1 MARLT
6 SGDVATSGA
15 YREILRVP
23 DARALI
29 SASAASQLGDWLY
42 NAALLG
48 YVYTATGSAGWVGA
62 ATIFRLL
69 PYVLLSPVGGMIADR
84 YDRRTVLL
92 LGDVFR
98 CVLMLGLAAVV
109 ATNGPVAVVIAITA
123 LSSAAGSAERPAAKA
138 MLPRLVGELRLGPA
152 NALLHTVQDLGVV
165 VGPAIGAV
173 LLAVAPDSVAFLVNA
188 GTVAVSATLIS
199 TLRPRQST
207 TTTPAVESAGAQ
219 LRYGLRTARTTKF
232 VVPLFVVVA
241 MAEFT
246 YGAQTVQLVLYAE
259 RQLGFGAEGYGYLL
273 AALGLGGLLSATI
286 NGRLAASTKVS
297 AIVVVTGAL
306 FCATELGYAATGNL
320 AIALVA
326 TLLGGAGFVA
336 CEVVAETA
344 LARVVP
350 GDVLGRVMGV
360 VDAVSVAAMI
370 SGAVLAPLIIT
381 WTSLTT
387 SLTVLG
393 SATVLVTVACRAALR
408 GVDALSR
415 ERSALLASRVAVI
428 QELPVVA
435 GAPLVVLERLASAS
449 QLCPLP
455 TGVDIVVQDAPAHA
469 FYAIIDGR
477 VVVHRDGEV
486 VAHLGP
492 GDYFG
497 ERGLLDRAPRNAT
510 VTTEEPS
517 TVLRLEGDV
526 LLDVLQ
532 SAPTVLSALDR
543 SSSQRGAPD
552 LVPARTNLVDDP
564 TWVEA

>member
-1 MARLT
+1 MGTT
-6 SGDVATSGA
+6 SA

-69 PYVLLSPVGGMIADR
+69 PYVLLAPIGGMIADR

-92 LGDVFR
+92 LGDVLR
-98 CVLMLGLAAVV
+98 CVLMLCLAAVV
-109 ATNGPVAVVIAITA
+109 AAEGPVVLVIAITA
-123 LSSAAGSAERPAAKA
+123 LSSAAGSAEQPAAKA

-173 LLAVAPDSVAFLVNA
+173 LLAVAADWVAFLVNA
-188 GTVAVSATLIS
+188 GTFAVSATLIA
-199 TLRPRQST
+199 TLRARPSVT
-207 TTTPAVESAGAQ
+207 KSPTGGSFVSQ
-219 LRYGLRTARTTKF
+219 LRHGLRTARTTQF

-297 AIVVVTGAL
+297 GIAVVAGAL
-306 FCATELGYAATGNL
+306 FCATELGYAATHSL

-344 LARVVP
+344 LARIVP

-360 VDAVSVAAMI
+360 IDAVSVAAMI

-387 SLTVLG
+387 SLIVLG
-393 SATVLVTVACRAALR
+393 VVTLLATVLCRAGLR
-408 GVDALSR
+408 GLDELSR
-415 ERSALLASRVAVI
+415 ARSELLASRVAVI
-428 QELPVVA
+428 QRLPVVA
-435 GAPLVVLERLASAS
+435 GAPLVVLEQLASAS
-449 QLCPLP
+449 QLCQLP
-455 TGVDIVVQDAPAHA
+455 PGVDIVVQGAPAHA
-469 FYAIIDGR
+469 FYAVIEGR
-477 VVVHRDGEV
+477 VVVHRDDEV
-486 VAHLGP
+486 VVHLGP

-497 ERGLLDRAPRNAT
+497 ERGLLDCAPRNAT

-517 TVLRLEGDV
+517 AVLRLEGEV
-526 LLDVLQ
+526 LLDALQ

-543 SSSQRGAPD
+543 SSSQRGTPAPA
-552 LVPARTNLVDDP
+552 LARTSLVDDP

>member
-1 MARLT
+1 M
-6 SGDVATSGA
+6 
-15 YREILRVP
+15 P

-92 LGDVFR
+92 TGDVFR

-109 ATNGPVAVVIAITA
+109 AAKGPVALVVAFTA
-123 LSSAAGSAERPAAKA
+123 LASAAGSAEKSAAKA

-173 LLAVAPDSVAFLVNA
+173 LLAVAPDYVAFLVNA
-188 GTVAVSATLIS
+188 GTFAVSAVLIS
-199 TLRPRQST
+199 TIRRRT
-207 TTTPAVESAGAQ
+207 AVSAGETGESAGNQ
-219 LRYGLRTARTTKF
+219 LRNGLRAARTTPY
-232 VVPLFVVVA
+232 VMALFVVVA

-246 YGAQTVQLVLYAE
+246 YGAQTVELVLYAQ
-259 RQLGFGAEGYGYLL
+259 RRLGFGGEGYGYML
-273 AALGLGGLLSATI
+273 AALGLGGLLSAI
-286 NGRLAASTKVS
+286 VNGRLAVSTKVS
-297 AIVVVTGAL
+297 GIVVVTGAL
-306 FCATELGYAATGNL
+306 FCATQLCYAATGNL
-320 AIALVA
+320 PIALVA
-326 TLLGGAGFVA
+326 TLVGGAGFVA

-350 GDVLGRVMGV
+350 SDMLGRVMGV
-360 VDAVSVAAMI
+360 IDAVSVAAMI
-370 SGAVLAPLIIT
+370 SGAILAPLIIN

-387 SLTVLG
+387 SMLVLG
-393 SATVLVTVACRAALR
+393 AATMGVTGLSRTRLR
-408 GVDALSR
+408 GLDELSR
-415 ERSALLASRVAVI
+415 ARSELLASRVAVI
-428 QELPVVA
+428 QRLPVVA
-435 GAPLVVLERLASAS
+435 GAPLVVLEQLASAS

-455 TGVDIVVQDAPAHA
+455 PGVDIVVEGAPAHA
-469 FYAIIDGR
+469 FYAVIDGM
-477 VVVHRDGEV
+477 VIVHRGGEF

-492 GDYFG
+492 GDFFG

-510 VTTEEPS
+510 VTTGEPT
-517 TVLRLEGDV
+517 TVLRLEGDT
-526 LLDVLQ
+526 LLDALQ

-543 SSSQRGAPD
+543 SSQGRSAAA
-552 LVPARTNLVDDP
+552 LVRTTLVDDP

>member
-1 MARLT
+1 MNDDATRRIWLCADDYGLSPGVNRAIRELIERGRLN
-6 SGDVATSGA
+6 ATS
-15 YREILRVP
+15 V
-23 DARALI
+23 
-29 SASAASQLGDWLY
+29 
-42 NAALLG
+42 
-48 YVYTATGSAGWVGA
+48 
-62 ATIFRLL
+62 
-69 PYVLLSPVGGMIADR
+69 M
-84 YDRRTVLL
+84 
-92 LGDVFR
+92 
-98 CVLMLGLAAVV
+98 
-109 ATNGPVAVVIAITA
+109 
-123 LSSAAGSAERPAAKA
+123 
-138 MLPRLVGELRLGPA
+138 
-152 NALLHTVQDLGVV
+152 V

-188 GTVAVSATLIS
+188 GTFAVSATLIC
-199 TLRPRQST
+199 TIRRRPNATKGS
-207 TTTPAVESAGAQ
+207 AAESAPSQ
-219 LRYGLRTARTTKF
+219 LRHGLRTARTTQF
-232 VVPLFVVVA
+232 VAPLFAVVA

-246 YGAQTVQLVLYAE
+246 YGAQTVQLVLYAQ

-273 AALGLGGLLSATI
+273 AALGLGGLLSATV

-297 AIVVVTGAL
+297 GIVVVTGAL
-306 FCATELGYAATGNL
+306 YCATELGYAATGNL

-326 TLLGGAGFVA
+326 TLIGGAGFVA

-360 VDAVSVAAMI
+360 IDAVSVAAMI
-370 SGAVLAPLIIT
+370 GGAVLAPLIVT

-387 SLTVLG
+387 SLVVLG
-393 SATVLVTVACRAALR
+393 GATLLVTFLCRAGLR
-408 GVDALSR
+408 GLDALSR
-415 ERSALLASRVAVI
+415 ARSELLASRVAVI
-428 QELPVVA
+428 QGLPVVA
-435 GAPLVVLERLASAS
+435 GAPLVVLEQLASAS

-455 TGVDIVVQDAPAHA
+455 PGVDIVVQGAPAHA
-469 FYAIIDGR
+469 FYAIIDGS
-477 VVVHRDGEV
+477 VVVHRDDAV

-510 VTTEEPS
+510 VTTDEQS

-543 SSSQRGAPD
+543 SSSQRGAPAS
-552 LVPARTNLVDDP
+552 LRPTTLVDDP